1 MFYILHGD
9 DEFSRSEA
17 LDELKHKMG
26 DATMADLNTTVLEGR
41 KTSLADLIYAC
52 DSIPFLSER
61 RLVIVDGLM
70 AHLGRKRKGNSEDE
84 ANTSSE
90 ESAPVGPVDDFTKK
104 LLDYLG
110 HLPDTTR
117 LVFIEREKL
126 TARHPILAY
135 AQNNRNA
142 YVKEYLLPVRARLT
156 QWIQTRAKTKGGQI
170 QPDAAELLGAYIGN
184 DLRLLDQELEKLL
197 MYTYPDAR
205 ITTAEVRLLVP
216 YVRESNIFEMVDAL
230 CARNGYLANRL
241 LHGLIADGESP
252 QYLLAMIA
260 RQFRILIQM
269 KELAQQ
275 GLPAEAIRS
284 QLGLHP
290 YVVEKGLTQTRHFTL
305 DQLLQIH
312 HRLLEL
318 DVSIKTGHTEP
329 VLALDLLVGGLTG
342 QR

>member
-26 DATMADLNTTVLEGR
+26 DATMADLNTSVLDGR
-41 KTSLADLIYAC
+41 KLSLPDLIYAC
-52 DSIPFLSER
+52 DSMPFLSER
-61 RLVIVDGLM
+61 RLVIVDGLLT
-70 AHLGRKRKGNSEDE
+70 HLGRKRKGNIEDE
-84 ANTSSE
+84 ANTPSE
-90 ESAPVGPVDDFTKK
+90 APSQERPADDFTKK
-104 LLDYLG
+104 LLDYLS

-117 LVFIEREKL
+117 LVLIEREKL
-126 TARHPILAY
+126 PARHPVLAY

-156 QWIQTRAKTKGGQI
+156 HWIQTQAKTKGGQI

-197 MYTYPDAR
+197 MHSYPDAR
-205 ITTAEVRLLVP
+205 ITAAEVRLLVP

-230 CARNGYLANRL
+230 CARNGHMATRL
-241 LHGLIADGESP
+241 LHGLIEDGESP
-252 QYLLAMIA
+252 QYLLTMIA

-269 KELAQQ
+269 KELSQQ
-275 GLPAEAIRS
+275 GLPAESIRS

-290 YVVEKGLTQTRHFTL
+290 FVVEKGLAQTRQFTL

-318 DVSIKTGHTEP
+318 DVSIKTGHTEA